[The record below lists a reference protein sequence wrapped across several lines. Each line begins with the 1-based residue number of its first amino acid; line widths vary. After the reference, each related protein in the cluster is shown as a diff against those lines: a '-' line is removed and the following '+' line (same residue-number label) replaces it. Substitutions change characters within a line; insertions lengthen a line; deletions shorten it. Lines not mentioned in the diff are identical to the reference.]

1 MVRRDLT
8 RFDRSG
14 ACFKCEEIGNWDAQL
29 HREYVEVLEG
39 GSIDAALDQAQ
50 EVHGNVEQLGELL
63 LAHLPGQANRLQ
75 AIPEFF
81 AKTRHLIHPFGG
93 ESRLGVCSLPP
104 NEITGRDGKLEQR
117 WLALS
122 EAMWDQF

>member
-1 MVRRDLT
+1 MLIGENCSEERLAELRRDLS
-8 RFDRSG
+8 RFDGSC
-14 ACFKCEEIGNWDAQL
+14 ACVKLEEIGNWDAQL
-29 HREYVEVLEG
+29 HREYVEVFEG

-50 EVHGNVEQLGELL
+50 EVHRNIEQLGELL

-75 AIPEFF
+75 AIPEVF

-104 NEITGRDGKLEQR
+104 NEITGKRT
-117 WLALS
+117 
-122 EAMWDQF
+122 EA